1 MGRELELG
9 LRDVVVVV
17 VEGERNERMLFLRK
31 GI

>member
-9 LRDVVVVV
+9 LRDVVVV